1 MRLWIAYRSRRFQD
15 LAETVRALAERA
27 EVRFDQARGGSR
39 RLITDTRGLRGPI
52 EPGFA
57 LVQPPL
63 LGVDARSL
71 RDRAERRHAALIVI
85 TREPLTRTGLWPV
98 VAATTSKTVRTR
110 VAPPRTLERVET
122 SITKDRGDVL
132 PNERWFLDASRALG
146 RQAVESVDDDL
157 HPWWRVDDLV
167 ELCDVHRDDPSLLEA
182 LAGASEEAMSADE
195 PPAPRPRNFGDPHC
209 F

>member
-1 MRLWIAYRSRRFQD
+1 
-15 LAETVRALAERA
+15 
-27 EVRFDQARGGSR
+27 VRFDQARGGSR

-132 PNERWFLDASRALG
+132 PNERW
-146 RQAVESVDDDL
+146 
-157 HPWWRVDDLV
+157 RVDDLV